1 MAGWG
6 DPIVATVVAIGVP
19 TVFAQSKI
27 YALPARA
34 TFVQSSAVLET
45 SLDNST
51 YTSVSATTTGILLA
65 ACFARCTSGTAT
77 VSCKLQ

>member
-1 MAGWG
+1 MPWG
-6 DPIVATVVAIGVP
+6 DPIVATVVSIGVP

-34 TFVQSSAVLET
+34 IYLQATAVLET

-51 YTSVSATTTGILLA
+51 YTTVAATTTGVILA
-65 ACFARCTSGTAT
+65 AGFARCTSGTAT
-77 VSCKLQ
+77 VLCKLQ